1 MLDAEKFEH
10 VAVALIYANPST
22 ILIAK
27 RHRHLHQ
34 GGKWEFPGG
43 KVEKSE
49 TVFSALK
56 RECHEEVG
64 VKVISANP
72 FCEVRFSYDDKTVL
86 LDTWI
91 VTKYTGKPASLEQ
104 QELRWV
110 DVGELDQYDFPKPNK
125 IIIDEIIKKGQAS
138 PC

>member
-1 MLDAEKFEH
+1 MVNAQRFEH

-27 RHRHLHQ
+27 RHKHLYQ

-43 KVEKSE
+43 KVEKAE

-56 RECHEEVG
+56 RECQEEVG
-64 VKVISANP
+64 IQVISAEP

-86 LDTWI
+86 LDTWK
-91 VTKYTGKPASLEQ
+91 VTKYTGEAVGLEQ

-110 DVGELDQYDFPKPNK
+110 DVGDFDEYKFPKPNQ
-125 IIIDEIIKKGQAS
+125 IIIEKIIKKRG
-138 PC
+138 